1 MHTQTLPTAASSSR
15 WRDVAI
21 LAARLVY
28 VIVFAMA
35 LAFKLMDI
43 RGTAASISDAGFPM
57 PLVLA
62 WLAALFEAALV
73 LCLASGVYF
82 RPAALAAGAY
92 VVFLAFAFHGPS
104 KWAGNHMEFGSFI
117 DHFTFL
123 AGLLYAAVHGP
134 GRLWVFKGT
143 RA

>member
-1 MHTQTLPTAASSSR
+1 MHTETLPTVSSSL

-21 LAARLVY
+21 VVARLIY
-28 VIVFAMA
+28 VLVFAMA

-43 RGTAASISDAGFPM
+43 HGTAGFISAAGFPA

-73 LCLASGVYF
+73 LCLATGVYF
-82 RPAALAAGAY
+82 RPAALAAGVY
-92 VVFLAFAFHGPS
+92 VVFLAFSFHGPS
-104 KWAGNHMEFGSFI
+104 KWAANQMEFGAFI

-134 GRLWVFKGT
+134 GRWGVFKGT
-143 RA
+143 RG